1 MKQLLM
7 PAIAGAL
14 VAMSGAALAD
24 TAVSAVADLNVRAG
38 PGPRYPV
45 VGVLPAGQPAAL
57 QGCMENSKW
66 CTIAEADGQGW
77 VYSDYLTADFG
88 AGPVVLTDRPTDSD
102 IAIVQPPSDI
112 GDYPDNYPAAIA
124 PGDAVEPVE
133 PPPQVRTYIRTHEAE
148 PVYLEGEVVSG
159 AVLPDSVVLQP
170 IPDYDYSYVY
180 VNGEPALIDPAT
192 RRVVYVVR

>member
-14 VAMSGAALAD
+14 VAMSGAAFAD

-112 GDYPDNYPAAIA
+112 GDYPDNYTAAIA

>member
-7 PAIAGAL
+7 PAMAGAL
-14 VAMSGAALAD
+14 VAMSGAAFAD

-45 VGVLPAGQPAAL
+45 VGVLPAGQPATL

-112 GDYPDNYPAAIA
+112 GDYPDNYTAAIA
-124 PGDAVEPVE
+124 PGDAIEPVD